1 MVVKEETAL
10 HSLKL
15 AKKHNL
21 LTIFNFAPANKDLSP
36 DFNKLVDIL
45 IVNEVEVRKP
55 IFSHEL
61 MRLLFI

>member
-36 DFNKLVDIL
+36 DFNNLVDIL
-45 IVNEVEVRKP
+45 VVNEVEV
-55 IFSHEL
+55 IILS
-61 MRLLFI
+61 